1 MTDPRAL
8 ALILLDGRE
17 AAHIDGVASLVAG
30 DASGQFGLQPGH
42 AALVT
47 VLEPGLFR
55 YRLVGSDTWTW
66 CACAGGMLSCR
77 REAGATKV
85 RVVSRRF
92 LRGADAEA
100 LQSQL
105 DTLLQREHGMRVST
119 RESRDQLDIAFY
131 KRMQQ
136 LAQETA

>member
-1 MTDPRAL
+1 MTDRL
-8 ALILLDGRE
+8 TLSLMLLDGRE
-17 AAHIDGVASLVAG
+17 ATRIDGVASLVAG

-42 AALVT
+42 EALVT

-55 YRLVGSDTWTW
+55 YRLVGSETWTW

-77 REAGATKV
+77 HEAGAAIV
-85 RVVSRRF
+85 RIVSRRF

-105 DTLLQREHGMRVST
+105 DVLLQREHGMRVST
-119 RESRDQLDIAFY
+119 RESRDQLELAFY

-136 LAQETA
+136 LAQEKA

>member
-1 MTDPRAL
+1 MTDRL
-8 ALILLDGRE
+8 TLSLMLLDGRE
-17 AAHIDGVASLVAG
+17 ATRIDGVASLVAG

-42 AALVT
+42 EALVT

-55 YRLVGSDTWTW
+55 YRLVGSETWTW

-77 REAGATKV
+77 HEGGAAIV

-105 DTLLQREHGMRVST
+105 DALLQREHGMRVST
-119 RESRDQLDIAFY
+119 RESRDQLELAFY

-136 LAQETA
+136 LAQEKA

>member
-1 MTDPRAL
+1 MTDQPTL

-17 AAHIDGVASLVAG
+17 AARIDRVASLVAG
-30 DASGQFGLQPGH
+30 DASGQFGVQPGH

-47 VLEPGLFR
+47 VIEPGLFR
-55 YRLVGSDTWTW
+55 YRLVGSETWTW
-66 CACAGGMLSCR
+66 CASAGGMLSCQR
-77 REAGATKV
+77 DAGATTV
-85 RVVSRRF
+85 RIVSRRF
-92 LRGADAEA
+92 LRGADAEW

-105 DTLLQREHGMRVST
+105 EALLQREHSLRVTT

-136 LAQETA
+136 LAQERA